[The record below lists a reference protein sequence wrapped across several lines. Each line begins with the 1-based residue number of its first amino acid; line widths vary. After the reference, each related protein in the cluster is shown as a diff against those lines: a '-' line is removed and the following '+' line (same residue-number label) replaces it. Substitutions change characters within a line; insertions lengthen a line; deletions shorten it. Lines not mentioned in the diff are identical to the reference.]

1 MSLGT
6 IQINRLNLYQ
16 GELSD
21 VEMHF
26 LFIGIGDSTTNVGSV
41 LSVSA
46 ETDLDEALGETESVL
61 KTQVEAA
68 MNNGGQNWSASVMPI
83 DAETDWEDA
92 VDYAMEVTSCE
103 AVVLT
108 DAIAT
113 STALETMQTKA
124 DNIMATYMRPV
135 FFLCAVRGLDTE
147 TETWATYVAAM
158 EAITDGIAADSVG
171 VVPYLWGHDLGTL
184 AGRLCDQS
192 VTVAD
197 SPMRVATGALSGTWS
212 DKPVD
217 VDDAAITMAY
227 LKTMDANRL
236 SVPQWY
242 PDYDGMYWGD
252 CNMLDVDDGDY
263 QVVENLRVVNKAIR
277 QIKPLV
283 IARIADRRLNST
295 PASLAE
301 NKTYF
306 MRPLRAMAKSVTIK
320 GYNFPGEI
328 KPPDAD
334 SIVIVWETKTA
345 VQIYITIQPYNC
357 PKKITVN
364 LALDLATD

>member
-26 LFIGIGDSTTNVGSV
+26 LFIGTGATNAGSV

-46 ETDLDEALGETESVL
+46 QTDLDVALGEAESVL

-83 DAETDWEDA
+83 AEETDWQDA

-108 DAIAT
+108 DAIEA
-113 STALETMQTKA
+113 STDLEAMQTKA

-135 FFLCAVRGLDTE
+135 FFLCAVRGLDE
-147 TETWATYVAAM
+147 ATETWATYAAAM

-184 AGRLCDQS
+184 AGRMCDQS

-197 SPMRVATGALSGTWS
+197 SPMRVATGPLSGEWS

-217 VDDAAITMAY
+217 KDGAPITMAY
-227 LKTMDANRL
+227 LKQLDSYRY

-252 CNMLDVDDGDY
+252 CNLLDVAGGDY
-263 QVVENLRVVNKAIR
+263 QVVENLRVVNKAVR

-283 IARIADRRLNST
+283 IARIGDRRLNST
-295 PASLAE
+295 PASIAE

-306 MRPLRAMAKSVTIK
+306 MRPLRAMSKSVTIK

-334 SIVIVWETKTA
+334 SIVIMWETKTA